1 MNDIGAHAAQQPALR
16 DPAGVDLMACVR
28 AATTAPSL
36 HNSQPWRF
44 RVGAHTVDVYAD
56 RRRQLEV
63 LDPAGRELL
72 ISVGAAVFTL
82 RLAIRGAGY
91 LSDLTLF
98 PVATEPDLVAR
109 VRVGRPVAPTRAA
122 EALVAAIPHRH
133 TNRWPFARSVV
144 PADVAERL
152 ADAARREGGTL
163 TVASA
168 VSRNAILSLSQEAD
182 RALRAKGHYRAELG
196 RWTKPRTGRRDG
208 VPMTAIG
215 PWDALEIL
223 PIRDF
228 GLLGPRADRAVAEF
242 EPYPTI
248 MVLSTDGDTREHW
261 VSAGQA
267 LQRVLLTAT
276 WQNLS
281 TTPISQPVEIPAIRR
296 LLTDTRTGAWAQ
308 LVLRVGY
315 GRPAATT
322 PRRALADVLLPDG
335 TPEQRGRDDAGQGRR
350 RRACH

>member
-1 MNDIGAHAAQQPALR
+1 MNEIGTHAAERAAQR
-16 DPAGVDLMACVR
+16 NSMDLDLKACVR
-28 AATTAPSL
+28 TATAAPSL

-44 RVGAHTVDVYAD
+44 RIAARTVDVYAD
-56 RRRQLEV
+56 PRRQLEV

-91 LSDLTLF
+91 LSDLRLF
-98 PVATEPDLVAR
+98 PVVAEPDLVAR
-109 VRVGRPVAPTRAA
+109 VSVRRPMAPTPAA

-144 PADVAERL
+144 PADAVERL
-152 ADAARREGGTL
+152 ADAARREGATL
-163 TVASA
+163 TVADP

-182 RALRAKGHYRAELG
+182 RALRAKGRYRAELA
-196 RWTKPRTGRRDG
+196 RWTSPRTGRRDG
-208 VPMTAIG
+208 VPMTAVG

-228 GLLGPRADRAVAEF
+228 GLLQPRLDRAAARF

-248 MVLSTDGDTREHW
+248 MVLSTDGDTRRHW

-281 TTPISQPVEIPAIRR
+281 TTPISQPVEIPAVRR
-296 LLTDTRTGAWAQ
+296 MLADVHTGRWAQ
-308 LVLRVGY
+308 MVLRVGY
-315 GRPAATT
+315 GRPAAAT
-322 PRRALADVLLPDG
+322 PRRPLAEVLLPDG
-335 TPEQRGRDDAGQGRR
+335 REEP
-350 RRACH
+350 

>member
-1 MNDIGAHAAQQPALR
+1 MNDIGTHAVEQPKQGHSTGL
-16 DPAGVDLMACVR
+16 DLMACVR
-28 AATTAPSL
+28 AATAAPSL

-44 RVGAHTVDVYAD
+44 RIVAGTVDVYAD
-56 RRRQLEV
+56 PRRQLEV

-82 RLAIRGAGY
+82 RLAIRGAGH
-91 LSDLTLF
+91 LSDLKLF
-98 PVATEPDLVAR
+98 PVAAEPDLVAR
-109 VRVGRPVAPTRAA
+109 VSVRRPMAPTPAA

-144 PADVAERL
+144 PADAVERL
-152 ADAARREGGTL
+152 ADAARREGATL
-163 TVASA
+163 AVANP
-168 VSRNAILSLSQEAD
+168 VSRTTILNLSQEAD
-182 RALRAKGHYRAELG
+182 RVLRTKGLYRAELA
-196 RWTKPRTGRRDG
+196 RWTSPREGRGDG
-208 VPMTAIG
+208 VPMTAVG

-228 GLLGPRADRAVAEF
+228 GLLQPRLDRTAAEF

-248 MVLSTDGDTREHW
+248 MVLSTDGDTRRDW

-281 TTPISQPVEIPAIRR
+281 TTPISQPVEIPAVRR
-296 LLTDTRTGAWAQ
+296 LLTDIRTGRWAQ
-308 LVLRVGY
+308 MVLRVGY
-315 GRPAATT
+315 GRPTTAT
-322 PRRALADVLLPDG
+322 PRRPLAEVLLPDG
-335 TPEQRGRDDAGQGRR
+335 WEGP
-350 RRACH
+350 